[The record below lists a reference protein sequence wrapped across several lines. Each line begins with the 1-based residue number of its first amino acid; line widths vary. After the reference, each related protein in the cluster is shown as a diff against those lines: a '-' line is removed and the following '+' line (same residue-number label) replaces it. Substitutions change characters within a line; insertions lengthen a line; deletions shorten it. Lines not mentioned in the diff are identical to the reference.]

1 MKTADQT
8 EGSRFTPIAY
18 SLGLAIIF
26 SATVLNLCLHK
37 LEPKHLYALPSFV
50 VEPYE
55 QAGAMGVTLVL
66 AGLGLFIMFLGYVSS
81 QLYGRTT
88 RTGGQ
93 TTPEP
98 GAETAYSDPRI
109 SVPTTSTSSS
119 GSMALETT
127 KYLGK
132 KPSALPGSTVFVE
145 KNQQA

>member
-1 MKTADQT
+1 MKPVDQAA
-8 EGSRFTPIAY
+8 GSRFTPIAY
-18 SLGLAIIF
+18 SIGLATIF

-81 QLYGRTT
+81 QLCGRTT

-93 TTPEP
+93 TTPESME
-98 GAETAYSDPRI
+98 ETAYSDPRI
-109 SVPTTSTSSS
+109 TLPVTATSSS
-119 GSMALETT
+119 GSMVLETT

-145 KNQQA
+145 KNK